1 MVALFCVS
9 LLRLRRAPIAL
20 IDWAGLADAS
30 AYYVRLQKSS
40 EQFNAFNLEKSLH
53 HLQSPGPK
61 STGFPFRRSSMICS
75 IFHSSYLYPGG

>member
-20 IDWAGLADAS
+20 IDWAGSADAS
-30 AYYVRLQKSS
+30 AYYVRLQT
-40 EQFNAFNLEKSLH
+40 ENSLD

-61 STGFPFRRSSMICS
+61 STGFPFRISSMICS
-75 IFHSSYLYPGG
+75 IFHSLYLYPGG